1 MCLSAWMLMVPF
13 YAKQQTKHRVWRKI
27 RLSLP
32 ASHMTTSALFECL
45 YALDTHMTTTV
56 SPNMVRIF
64 PPIYTEED
72 MPFLD
77 VRA

>member
-1 MCLSAWMLMVPF
+1 MSIGLDANGTIL
-13 YAKQQTKHRVWRKI
+13 RKATNKASDVEKNT
-27 RLSLP
+27 SLFT
-32 ASHMTTSALFECL
+32 ASHMTTFALFECL
-45 YALDTHMTTTV
+45 YALDAHMTTTV